1 MPNYRHDFGTPAEYL
16 HHRPPYLLVEKIIS
30 IEDRI
35 VVTEAHVDRDAFFIR
50 GHFPGA
56 AIFPGAM
63 MQELTTQTAGI
74 LIAARYNPME
84 VYNTADPFFNEYAL
98 GVLAKVIHAK
108 YLKFARPGDRLV
120 TTARL
125 IENVGPLFEF
135 TADIEVQDTV
145 IMRNAF
151 QLMNIRS
158 AELRG
163 EGRTDTAATPLQRTP
178 MVTDPV
184 AATKTT

>member
-1 MPNYRHDFGTPAEYL
+1 MTLYHHDFQTPAQYL
-16 HHRPPYLLVEKIIS
+16 HHRSPYLLVEKIVS
-30 IEDRI
+30 IDDRV
-35 VVTEAHVDRDAFFIR
+35 VVTESAIKGDEFFLT

-56 AIFPGAM
+56 PIFPGAM

-74 LIAARYNPME
+74 LIAARFNPME
-84 VYNTADPFFNEYAL
+84 SFDTENPFHNEFAL

-108 YLKFARPGDRLV
+108 YIKLARPGDTLT

-135 TADIEVQDTV
+135 TADIRVADQV

-151 QLMNIRS
+151 QLVNIPSRELQGGVQSSPVVS
-158 AELRG
+158 ATL
-163 EGRTDTAATPLQRTP
+163 
-178 MVTDPV
+178 
-184 AATKTT
+184 